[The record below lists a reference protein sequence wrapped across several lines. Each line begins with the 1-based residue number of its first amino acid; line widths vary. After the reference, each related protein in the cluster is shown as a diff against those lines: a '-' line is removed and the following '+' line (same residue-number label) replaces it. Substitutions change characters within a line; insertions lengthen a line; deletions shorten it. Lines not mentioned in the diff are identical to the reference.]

1 LAFAKKMSAIITQL
15 FFTAIVSLMHPYFI
29 SMTEIEHDK
38 TNNSLEISVRIF
50 TDDLEKT
57 IRQTYKGK
65 VDILNKDE
73 KANSEKLIRQY
84 INKHLIIK
92 ADGKA
97 LTLKF
102 DGFESEEGSIW
113 SYFEYDN
120 ITSLKT
126 IEVTN
131 TILYD
136 YKEEQVNFIHVKAGD
151 YDETTKLN
159 YPDNYKQF
167 TLN

>member
-1 LAFAKKMSAIITQL
+1 MGAIITQL
-15 FFTAIVSLMHPYFI
+15 FFTAIVSLLHPYFI

-38 TNNSLEISVRIF
+38 ASNSLEISVRIF

-57 IRQTYKGK
+57 IRQTYTGK
-65 VDILNKDE
+65 VDLLNKNE
-73 KANSEKLIRQY
+73 KANSEKLIQQY

-92 ADGKA
+92 ADGKV
-97 LTLKF
+97 LNLKF

-113 SYFEYDN
+113 SYLEYDN
-120 ITSLKT
+120 ITSIKT
-126 IEVTN
+126 LEVTN

-136 YKEEQVNFIHVKAGD
+136 YKEEQVNFIHVKAGS

-159 YPDNYKQF
+159 YPDNYQKF
-167 TLN
+167 SLN